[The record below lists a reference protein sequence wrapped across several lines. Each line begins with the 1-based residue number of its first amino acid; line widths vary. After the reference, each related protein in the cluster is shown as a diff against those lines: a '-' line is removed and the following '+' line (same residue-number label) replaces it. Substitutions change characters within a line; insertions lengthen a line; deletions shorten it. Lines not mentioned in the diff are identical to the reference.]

1 MGKVLVGRTQKGQFD
16 SVEINL
22 GPEDFQKI
30 ESLKRKGWARLY
42 ISKSMKNGNP
52 YCYLWDGNADTT
64 SGSEK
69 VAKIVE
75 KEDLGF

>member
-1 MGKVLVGRTQKGQFD
+1 MGKVLIGRTKP
-16 SVEINL
+16 SAYESIEINL
-22 GPEDFQKI
+22 GPEDFKKI
-30 ESLKRKGWARLY
+30 EGLKREGWARLY
-42 ISKSMKNGNP
+42 ISKSQKSGAP
-52 YCYLWDGNADTT
+52 YCYLWDSNADTT